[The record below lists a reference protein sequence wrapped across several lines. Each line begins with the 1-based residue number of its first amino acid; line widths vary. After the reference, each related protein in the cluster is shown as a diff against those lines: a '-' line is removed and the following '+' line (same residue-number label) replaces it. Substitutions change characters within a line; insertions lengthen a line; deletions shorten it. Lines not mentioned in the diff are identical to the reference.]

1 MWIKTLLKYGDIER
15 GSRMIKVSR
24 QCALNHVLSG
34 KRIILIFS
42 PDPRSHG
49 VSLGATEVDVENHD
63 CNANTEIIL
72 C

>member
-15 GSRMIKVSR
+15 GSRMIKVSQ
-24 QCALNHVLSG
+24 QCAVNHVLSG
-34 KRIILIFS
+34 SRIILILS

-49 VSLGATEVDVENHD
+49 VSLGAAEVNVQDHD

-72 C
+72 